1 MTTTF
6 DRVRA
11 LDDREQA
18 RQKLPIFYGSR
29 DNYLHG
35 FREVAINNTIDEI
48 TNNFDSGEIYITLH
62 KDLETITVR
71 DTGRGMPIA
80 GESDGVPNW
89 QLFFT
94 QLFASGKYDIEDGV
108 NSGTNGVGGTV
119 LNYTSEIYIVR
130 SWHNGE
136 EYLIE
141 FDNGGC
147 VKTPLTFVGKT
158 DKHGTEIT
166 FKLDKTCYTSTQY
179 NQTDLKNIINKVSGV
194 SPNTTIY
201 FTYEDETTKY
211 HYNDM
216 EEYYEKNIAEHNYF
230 KVNEKC
236 YDEEYYSSFYEKNIR
251 EITHIEALFSTS
263 IEPVQEAFLNR
274 NHLIEGG
281 TINKGFID
289 GMRIFI
295 NKYAKANAM
304 YQKNEKAITSEDIEN
319 SVSFMVNVLS
329 NNVEFQSQTKF
340 STKKEL
346 YERVAKTYIQEML
359 EIIAIEQKEKFIEL
373 VNAILLTKR
382 ANEKAENSRKDARK
396 KLEQGMAKA
405 TARPSKYV
413 PCRSK
418 DKNEIEVIFIEGDSA
433 LNSIKSARNALK
445 MAIYPLKGKVI
456 NAIKNSLDK
465 VLANAEVQDI
475 FQILGCGVTYKGKKV
490 KGMPQ
495 FDINN
500 LNVDK
505 ILICTDMD
513 VDGLHIQ
520 SLLLGLFYVL
530 APELIKQGKVY
541 ILYTP
546 LYIIKSKGKEYFAY
560 SEEERNTIVRGFK
573 GASFTETRYKGI
585 GGLSPQVLNKTA
597 MDEEKRKL
605 KQITWDE
612 VEAGIEVMEMCLSD
626 ETLAERKQFIETEGY
641 KYFDFSL
648 IED

>member
-1 MTTTF
+1 MATF
-6 DRVRA
+6 DKVRA
-11 LDDREQA
+11 LDDREKA
-18 RQKLPIFYGSR
+18 REKLPIFYGSR

-48 TNNFDSGEIYITLH
+48 TNNFESGEIHITLH
-62 KDLETITVR
+62 EDLETITVL

-89 QLFFT
+89 DLFFT
-94 QLFASGKYDIEDGV
+94 RLFASGKYDIEDGV

-119 LNYTSEIYIVR
+119 LNFTSELYTVR
-130 SWHNGE
+130 AWHNGE
-136 EYLIE
+136 EHIIE
-141 FDNGGC
+141 FDNGGNI
-147 VKTPLTFVGKT
+147 KTPLTYIGKT

-166 FKLDKTCYTSTQY
+166 FKLDKSCYTTTKY

-194 SPNTTIY
+194 SPSTTIY
-201 FTYEDETTKY
+201 FYFGNEKTAY
-211 HYNDM
+211 HYRTM
-216 EEYYEKNIAEHNYF
+216 EEYYKVNIQEEKYF
-230 KVNEKC
+230 AVNEKTYEEEF
-236 YDEEYYSSFYEKNIR
+236 YDSFKETNVK
-251 EITHIEALFSTS
+251 EITS
-263 IEPVQEAFLNR
+263 IEAIFSSSISPIQESFLNR
-274 NHLIEGG
+274 NNLIEGG

-289 GMRIFI
+289 GMRLFV
-295 NKYAKANAM
+295 NKYAKANAL
-304 YQKNEKAITSEDIEN
+304 YNKNEKAITSEDIEN
-319 SVSFMVNVLS
+319 SVSFMINVLS

-359 EIIAIEQKEKFIEL
+359 EIIAIEQKDKFVEL

-396 KLEQGMAKA
+396 KLEQGMNKA
-405 TARPSKYV
+405 VARPQKYV

-418 DKNEIEVIFIEGDSA
+418 DNKEVEIIFIEGDSA

-495 FDINN
+495 FDIDN

-530 APELIKQGKVY
+530 APELIKKGKVY

-546 LYIIKSKGKEYFAY
+546 LYIIKSKGNEYFAY
-560 SEEERNTIVRGFK
+560 SEEERNNIVRDFN

-585 GGLSPQVLNKTA
+585 GGLSPQVLNRTA
-597 MDEEKRKL
+597 MDEEKRKM
-605 KQITWDE
+605 KQITWDD
-612 VEAGIEVMEMCLSD
+612 VEEGIRMMELCLSD
-626 ETLAERKQFIETEGY
+626 ETLAERKQLIETEGHN
-641 KYFDFSL
+641 YFDFSL